1 MPISM
6 TLCMMNGWSF
16 VEQTAHNDDVRALKY
31 KCAQKLGCKPR
42 HLLLVDGATALADD
56 VDLLSLLTWFVI
68 SDVLPELNLRRM
80 HFTHTLTL
88 ILRNTSCFVCG
99 TLGARSC
106 SGCMELRYCSIEC
119 QKIHWKSEHRDTCA
133 RRDRLT

>member
-1 MPISM
+1 
-6 TLCMMNGWSF
+6 MMNGRRF
-16 VEQTAHNDDVRALKY
+16 VEQTDHNDDVLAVKY

-80 HFTHTLTL
+80 HVTHTLTL
-88 ILRNTSCFVCG
+88 ILRNTSCFCVWHAGCKIL
-99 TLGARSC
+99 LGVYGIA
-106 SGCMELRYCSIEC
+106 L
-119 QKIHWKSEHRDTCA
+119 
-133 RRDRLT
+133 LFN